1 MTRRPQDNA
10 SPAPAR
16 NAGERLVRL
25 GRIKGAHGIRGEV
38 IVTSYTE
45 APADIGAYGP
55 LTARQAGKPDR
66 TVTVRSARE
75 TSKGIVARLEGLSD
89 RNAAEALKGADLF
102 VARSALPEADEG
114 EFYHEDLIGLTA
126 VDADGKPFGR
136 VRDVANYGAGDLLE
150 IDLDP
155 AANEGRRGSELVPF
169 THAHVPDVRL
179 SDGVVVVNWPLAFVI
194 AQPDEPDEPDASG
207 GDPAG

>member
-1 MTRRPQDNA
+1 MTRRTQDNA

-55 LTARQAGKPDR
+55 LTARQTGKPDR
-66 TVTVRSARE
+66 TLTIQAARE
-75 TSKGIVARLEGLSD
+75 TSKGIVARIDGVAD
-89 RNAAEALKGADLF
+89 RNAAEALKGADLL
-102 VARSALPEADEG
+102 VARAALPEAEDG

-136 VRDVANYGAGDLLE
+136 VKTVANYGAGDLLE
-150 IDLDP
+150 IVLDP
-155 AANEGRRGSELVPF
+155 AANDGRGGAELVPF

-179 SDGVVVVNWPLAFVI
+179 AEGVVVVNWPLQFVI
-194 AQPDEPDEPDASG
+194 ARPDDQDAPDDE
-207 GDPAG
+207 